1 MSKKKQKVDKS
12 ASANLDKLAKKQAKR
27 AKKQTVAIRDTRLF
41 NMVDPDFVKM
51 CEAMMYSDIQIYQW
65 QKSRLMKSVYM
76 GVGAAFVGLVL
87 KIVGID
93 QALMVAL
100 GGIGLSVGMYFMS
113 GSAAK
118 GNYEGWKFQRSVAF
132 TRFAR
137 LIVPY
142 LYRSVEEGMPMYT
155 VFSNVLE
162 RMEDESDKQALRKLM
177 YHHSQ
182 RPTDEKPFE
191 EFARRM
197 SPSDFAM
204 IFMQTLFDISQGL
217 TDLEVISAL
226 STQTSRELSETIE
239 SISEFKVRKFNMFPT
254 QVTMG
259 GIMPIIM
266 GVSVAI
272 AIDTIS
278 NLDISF

>member
-1 MSKKKQKVDKS
+1 MSKKQKKADKKANS
-12 ASANLDKLAKKQAKR
+12 NLDKLAKKQAKR
-27 AKKQTVAIRDTRLF
+27 AKKQIIAIRDTKLF
-41 NMVDPDFVKM
+41 NMVDPEFVKM

-76 GVGAAFVGLVL
+76 GSTAAVVGLVL
-87 KIVGID
+87 KIAGVD

-100 GGIGLSVGMYFMS
+100 GGMGLAVGMYFMS
-113 GSAAK
+113 GSSAK
-118 GNYEGWKFQRSVAF
+118 NNYEGWKFQRSVAF

-162 RMEDESDKQALRKLM
+162 RMEDESDKQALRKMM

-217 TDLEVISAL
+217 NDLEVISAL